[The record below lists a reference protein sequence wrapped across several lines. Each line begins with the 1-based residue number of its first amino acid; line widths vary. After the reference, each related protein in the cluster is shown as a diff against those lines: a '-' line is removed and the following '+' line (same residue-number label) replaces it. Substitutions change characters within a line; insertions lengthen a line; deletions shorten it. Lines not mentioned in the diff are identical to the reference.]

1 MYLWE
6 CKYLKGTVDDSVI
19 ICDEK
24 IDVTD
29 SVSTNVTNTIPA
41 SMENTILTNVT
52 STAPINFDDKKVRY
66 KMVCYILNTFL
77 LVNILLFIIAI
88 ICYHYTKHRSK
99 QKHIGALTI

>member
-1 MYLWE
+1 MHLWE
-6 CKYLKGTVDDSVI
+6 YKYLKGTVDDSVI
-19 ICDEK
+19 ICDKK

-29 SVSTNVTNTIPA
+29 SVSKNVTNTIPT

-77 LVNILLFIIAI
+77 LVNILLNIL
-88 ICYHYTKHRSK
+88 CNSE
-99 QKHIGALTI
+99 HINEHIM